1 MFYPS
6 FIVVE
11 QQCFMRNY
19 FRTSGRGV
27 YLQSFVRV
35 EKREKYYFYFHIYN
49 RARIFSLN
57 ESERKVS
64 DISMASLKVETKQVS
79 IVEILCS
86 LNDLICEKYD
96 GMYISASFK

>member
-1 MFYPS
+1 MFYEKLFQNLWTRSLSPK
-6 FIVVE
+6 F
-11 QQCFMRNY
+11 CP
-19 FRTSGRGV
+19 GR
-27 YLQSFVRV
+27 
-35 EKREKYYFYFHIYN
+35 EKRKYYFYFHIYN